1 MSSRVRLEEM
11 AARTR
16 VLLEAVP
23 EGTAP
28 YVGIDGDVAAGA
40 VRGSR
45 TPPWTLGF
53 WLGQLHLTQAV
64 TPDPAV
70 RRRLDAEQEQLCEL
84 VLDRGP
90 EFDHDLG
97 FLMILGPLADERAA
111 RGQGGSLGVGTR
123 YRRPLE
129 AACEALA
136 GRYNER
142 GRFLRAHG
150 WEGSGG
156 EHIDQPGD
164 NDGPAGRFIADTWM
178 NLPLLLWGAREFARP
193 TLAQVALGHARTARE
208 LLTGADG
215 WVLHGFEIDP
225 ATGERGGPSTIQ
237 GASPTSPWSRAQAWT
252 VYGMELSA
260 RMLGADG
267 HLPRAEAELWRTEA
281 ARLAEQF
288 LAHSL
293 PSGVAPWDFSMPQ
306 GDRTVPDTS
315 ASAIVL
321 ARGLGR
327 QGAGCGDRCARRDGP
342 VRVARCCS
350 AAVVCPG
357 PCRDGPA
364 GRWVLLRPGR
374 PGHRRALRVGRL
386 LLDGGRG
393 PPLRLGGAVRPL
405 TGRTR
410 PRGQGR
416 KSPRTG
422 ARGRELRPLVMR
434 GSPDHRIDHA
444 RDLVPVLPAATGL
457 SRTRYR

>member
-1 MSSRVRLEEM
+1 MSPRGRLEEM

-321 ARGLGR
+321 AALEGW
-327 QGAGCGDRCARRDGP
+327 AAKGP
-342 VRVARCCS
+342 VAATGAPGVTDRS
-350 AAVVCPG
+350 ASLDAALRPWSVPDRAGTGLLGGGCYYF
-357 PCRDGPA
+357 PA
-364 GRWVLLRPGR
+364 GRGIDEPCAWGDYFWMEAAA
-374 PGHRRALRVGRL
+374 RRCGL
-386 LLDGGRG
+386 
-393 PPLRLGGAVRPL
+393 AVPY
-405 TGRTR
+405 
-410 PRGQGR
+410 
-416 KSPRTG
+416 
-422 ARGRELRPLVMR
+422 
-434 GSPDHRIDHA
+434 
-444 RDLVPVLPAATGL
+444 DL
-457 SRTRYR
+457 

>member
-1 MSSRVRLEEM
+1 MSPRGRLEEM

-23 EGTAP
+23 EGAAP
-28 YVGIDGDVAAGA
+28 YVAVDGDVAAGA

-321 ARGLGR
+321 AALEGW
-327 QGAGCGDRCARRDGP
+327 
-342 VRVARCCS
+342 
-350 AAVVCPG
+350 AAVGSGAATGAPG
-357 PCRDGPA
+357 VTDRSASLDAALRPWSVPDRAGTGLLGGGCYYVPA
-364 GRWVLLRPGR
+364 GRGIDEPCAWGDYFWMEAAA
-374 PGHRRALRVGRL
+374 RRCGL
-386 LLDGGRG
+386 
-393 PPLRLGGAVRPL
+393 AVPY
-405 TGRTR
+405 
-410 PRGQGR
+410 
-416 KSPRTG
+416 
-422 ARGRELRPLVMR
+422 
-434 GSPDHRIDHA
+434 
-444 RDLVPVLPAATGL
+444 DL
-457 SRTRYR
+457 